1 MVALL
6 PERLS
11 ERPRGFSS
19 SPNRKAHPDFGRGWR
34 RQEVLESAEEAFDEV
49 AVAIEDG
56 AERRAAF
63 GWLIL
68 ALLIL
73 RQC

>member
-1 MVALL
+1 VLFEA
-6 PERLS
+6 
-11 ERPRGFSS
+11 GG
-19 SPNRKAHPDFGRGWR
+19 DGT
-34 RQEVLESAEEAFDEV
+34 EVLESAEEAFDEV